1 MLKGSPVFSSLF
13 CSYSFLLEEI
23 LLSVR
28 LYFCLFHV
36 HRKCKEHFRSIDL
49 VNLEP
54 LSEVIDLKI
63 FLPTFLNSFW
73 RAWLTFCVFNLS
85 KKRILCIFAFSA
97 NQCNNYASLTSSVPT
112 FYGISL
118 KMPFIFTIV
127 NMSRAS
133 FYFFKY
139 SLFKLNKK
147 LRVRL
152 LTVDTFLSSLFSVSL
167 NLSSAGL

>member
-1 MLKGSPVFSSLF
+1 MKGGSAFSSLF

-23 LLSVR
+23 LLSVH

-36 HRKCKEHFRSIDL
+36 HRKCKEHFRSVDL
-49 VNLEP
+49 MNLEP

-73 RAWLTFCVFNLS
+73 RAWLTFCAFNLS

-97 NQCNNYASLTSSVPT
+97 NQCNNYADLTPSVLT
-112 FYGISL
+112 FYGINL
-118 KMPFIFTIV
+118 FTTV

-152 LTVDTFLSSLFSVSL
+152 LTVDTFLSSLLSVSL

>member
-1 MLKGSPVFSSLF
+1 MLEGSPVFSSLF

-28 LYFCLFHV
+28 FFICSTFI
-36 HRKCKEHFRSIDL
+36 EHFRS
-49 VNLEP
+49 VSMMNLEP
-54 LSEVIDLKI
+54 LSEIIDLKL

-73 RAWLTFCVFNLS
+73 RAWLTFCAFNLS

-97 NQCNNYASLTSSVPT
+97 NQCNNYADLTPSVLT
-112 FYGISL
+112 FYGINL
-118 KMPFIFTIV
+118 FTTV

-152 LTVDTFLSSLFSVSL
+152 LTVDTFLSSLLSVSL

>member
-1 MLKGSPVFSSLF
+1 MMYCQIKCNKKENGVKIKYFLKDRVFSSLF

-23 LLSVR
+23 LLLVR
-28 LYFCLFHV
+28 FFICFTFI
-36 HRKCKEHFRSIDL
+36 EHFRSVDL
-49 VNLEP
+49 MNLEP

-73 RAWLTFCVFNLS
+73 RAWLTFCAFNLS

-97 NQCNNYASLTSSVPT
+97 NQCNNYADLTPSVLT
-112 FYGISL
+112 FYGINL
-118 KMPFIFTIV
+118 FTTV
-127 NMSRAS
+127 DMSRAS

-147 LRVRL
+147 
-152 LTVDTFLSSLFSVSL
+152 
-167 NLSSAGL
+167 